1 MDSEKPLVFI
11 LVLMKDNW
19 KDTVECLQSL
29 QNLTYE
35 NCQII
40 LIDNGSEEFYF
51 KKILEWCRGEIQ
63 LESNFVKFKK
73 ENFPVSVI
81 IYSKEEAEN
90 GGLESKERE
99 IKNLPF
105 NRKLVI
111 IRISENLGFAGG
123 NNTGIKYALKR
134 GADFILLLNND
145 TVVSSELLNEM
156 LKTMGADTKT
166 GIVGGKIYF
175 YQKPNVLQE
184 AGGAKFYPFFGIV
197 RPIGRGEIDR
207 GQYKEDFEVD
217 YASGCCSLLRK
228 ELIEE
233 IGFLDEN
240 FFHYWEETDWNLRAR
255 KKGWKVICSTKA
267 KVWHKLSS
275 TSGYKS
281 PFSDYYF
288 TRNALILTKK
298 HYPYFLPIVFLSN
311 FYKFP
316 VRIIK
321 GKWKNIVAVAMGMID
336 FLKGKRGKAFKN

>member
-29 QNLTYE
+29 QNLNYE
-35 NCQII
+35 NCCIV

-63 LESNFVKFKK
+63 LETNFVKFKK
-73 ENFPVSVI
+73 ENFPVSLI

-90 GGLESKERE
+90 GGLEFKENE

-105 NRKLVI
+105 NNKLVL
-111 IRISENLGFAGG
+111 IRIPENSGFAGG

-134 GADFILLLNND
+134 GADFVLLLNND

-156 LKTMGADTKT
+156 LKTMRADRRN

-175 YQKPNVLQE
+175 YQKPNILQE
-184 AGGAKFYPFFGIV
+184 AGGAKFYPLFGIV

-207 GQYKEDFEVD
+207 GQYEENFEVD

-255 KKGWKVICSTKA
+255 KRGWKVICSTKA

-288 TRNALILTKK
+288 TRNSLILTKK

-336 FLKGKRGKAFKN
+336 FLKGKRGKTFKN